1 MTMIIVT
8 HDLRVAGTADRIIW
22 LRDGRADDRADAD
35 RRGPGC

>member
-22 LRDGRADDRADAD
+22 LRDGQTDDRAGRTDH
-35 RRGPGC
+35 GPCC